1 MGVPHI
7 LYPTGDRSGGP
18 HIPIWGSPVSCIHLG
33 TDLGVPTS
41 PYGGLPSPV
50 SIWGQIWGCPRFSSC
65 AVWLEPPVLLV
76 PFNGSL
82 SINCSTSCGDPQDQ
96 GGVETSARYSR
107 RPLSCFFHCR
117 GVREWKAAELI
128 AYEPELS
135 PIPPLQSGSAHNLT
149 CRVREV
155 FPIRNLS
162 VFLLRGDHPLHTA
175 TFWGRSQ
182 EQPED
187 VVVTHV
193 VTVRREDRG
202 QSISCHAQLD
212 LRPYG
217 SLFHTISASQLLD
230 VYGELPAWSPASPA
244 SPFCLLSLPTVT
256 LLPP

>member
-1 MGVPHI
+1 MEVTLSHV
-7 LYPTGDRSGGP
+7 TEWRS
-18 HIPIWGSPVSCIHLG
+18 S
-33 TDLGVPTS
+33 
-41 PYGGLPSPV
+41 
-50 SIWGQIWGCPRFSSC
+50 FK
-65 AVWLEPPVLLV
+65 
-76 PFNGSL
+76 
-82 SINCSTSCGDPQDQ
+82 
-96 GGVETSARYSR
+96 
-107 RPLSCFFHCR
+107 CFFHCR

-128 AYEPELS
+128 AYGLLKEPELS

-244 SPFCLLSLPTVT
+244 SPCCPRGLPVVTPPLPPCCPHSLPVVT
-256 LLPP
+256 PHCHPVAPI